1 MLLERLFLSGESIA
15 DYLPSVVRYQ
25 IAFNDPQ
32 TDQDLE
38 DPENQAKLLRFL
50 HRSSSDPRPVGE
62 FQVTKDMLAGIGE
75 NQLSS
80 MLTEKVCESN
90 FLFQRDPHLLPRS
103 RKHNANELKIRIS
116 KPTWMPFRGASMVHV
131 SFADFCF
138 KTTRVPNLSA

>member
-15 DYLPSVVRYQ
+15 DCQPSVVRYQ
-25 IAFNDPQ
+25 IAFTNPQ

-38 DPENQAKLLRFL
+38 DPENQAKLLKFL
-50 HRSSSDPRPVGE
+50 YRGSSDPRPVGK

-90 FLFQRDPHLLPRS
+90 LLFQ
-103 RKHNANELKIRIS
+103 
-116 KPTWMPFRGASMVHV
+116 
-131 SFADFCF
+131 
-138 KTTRVPNLSA
+138 